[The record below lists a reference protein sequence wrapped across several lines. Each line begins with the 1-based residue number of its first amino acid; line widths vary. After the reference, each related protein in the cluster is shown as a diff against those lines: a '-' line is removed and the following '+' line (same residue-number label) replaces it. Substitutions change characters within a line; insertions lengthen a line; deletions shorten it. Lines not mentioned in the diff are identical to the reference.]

1 MFCGVQHYCHMSL
14 AIPAK
19 AGHKRQLEAC
29 IGKMSLPAKAL
40 KNVVQVA
47 ETISG
52 ILPIAARSRLTSLIQ
67 DPNIKEIHV
76 ESCRAVARKSVVAEA
91 LFELST
97 AFNTKIACADYPHL
111 FKHNCSPADFIRKVI
126 MANEFHRDLA
136 VQRLTHGLEEAR
148 KRSNRRTQRGL
159 IQVNGHISEANAEA
173 KDERQR
179 LQRRTD

>member
-1 MFCGVQHYCHMSL
+1 MSL

-19 AGHKRQLEAC
+19 AGHKRQLETC
-29 IGKMSLPAKAL
+29 LGKMSLPAKAL

-52 ILPIAARSRLTSLIQ
+52 MLPIAARSRLTSLIQ
-67 DPNIKEIHV
+67 DPNVKDIHV
-76 ESCRAVARKSVVAEA
+76 ELCRAVARKSVVAEA

-97 AFNTKIACADYPHL
+97 ALNTKVACADYPHL

-126 MANEFHRDLA
+126 IANEELHRFLV

-148 KRSNRRTQRGL
+148 KRSKGEDNMA
-159 IQVNGHISEANAEA
+159 SS
-173 KDERQR
+173 K
-179 LQRRTD
+179 